1 MRKGDSKPAQRRTVS
16 INEIPGAS
24 AASGLRSRHGAQS
37 IKRNSPTPR
46 RHLPPRTKTELLLED
61 YSFHDLP
68 QIQDLNLSQ
77 IKEII
82 RQSETLPSLV
92 QNLLRIVF
100 IKCSLAGE
108 LKGKFIFENF

>member
-1 MRKGDSKPAQRRTVS
+1 MKKVDSKPAQRRTVS
-16 INEIPGAS
+16 INEIPGSS

-46 RHLPPRTKTELLLED
+46 RHLPPKSKNGLLLEE

-92 QNLLRIVF
+92 ENLLRMVF
-100 IKCSLAGE
+100 KKIQEK
-108 LKGKFIFENF
+108 NFK